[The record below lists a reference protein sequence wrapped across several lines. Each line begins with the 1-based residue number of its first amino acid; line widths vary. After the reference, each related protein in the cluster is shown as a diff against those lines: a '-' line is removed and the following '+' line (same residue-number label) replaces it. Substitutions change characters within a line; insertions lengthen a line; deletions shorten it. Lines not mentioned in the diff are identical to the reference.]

1 MDLILTGRAVPAAEA
16 LAMGLANRVVP
27 AGQALAA
34 SLELATQ
41 LSAFPQACLRNDRLS
56 ALDQWSLSWDDAMR
70 AEVALGRASLA
81 TGESRT
87 GAQRFSG
94 GQGRHGAF

>member
-1 MDLILTGRAVPAAEA
+1 M
-16 LAMGLANRVVP
+16 
-27 AGQALAA
+27 
-34 SLELATQ
+34 
-41 LSAFPQACLRNDRLS
+41 RNDRLS

-87 GAQRFSG
+87 GARRFSG